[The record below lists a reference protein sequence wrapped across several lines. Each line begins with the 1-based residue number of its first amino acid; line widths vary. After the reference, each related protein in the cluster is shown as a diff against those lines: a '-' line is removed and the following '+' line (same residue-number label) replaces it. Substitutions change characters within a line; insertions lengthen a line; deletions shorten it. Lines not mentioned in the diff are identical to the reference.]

1 MFRIRISF
9 KKRYHRD
16 SKQKALF
23 TPQCRESYNAA
34 FMTSESV
41 IRRMTRLANEHGAV
55 NLSQGFTDEPPPFPL
70 VWGAIVAL
78 LGGNR
83 DQIGR
88 INETKPDDFDDPDAL
103 LREQLVQLQGK
114 YDEFNQYSYPF
125 GIPELRDTIASY
137 THQWT
142 GRQVNPENE
151 ITVALGST
159 EGLASVLAALGNPG
173 DGIVIFEPFH
183 EMYPSQAELFGLIP
197 RPVTL
202 RENNANTRWC
212 FDPDE
217 LRQTAKN
224 ARFLIL
230 NSPHNPTGM
239 VFGAPELEVI
249 AEIALAYDL
258 IVISDE
264 IYEHIVFDRIRHLSI
279 STLPSMKE
287 RTIILN
293 SISKTANAT
302 GWRVGWVISPERFTE
317 RIRAVHDTLVIQAPT
332 PLQQATV
339 CLLSEPESYFLTL
352 GSHFGH
358 KRKLLTEALAAV
370 GFRFVCPQ
378 GAYYLFANFKNV
390 SALKE
395 LCPMDAA
402 MHLIEQI
409 GVATVPGDN
418 FYAKSSDGDQYLR
431 FAFCRN
437 LETLATATDRIQTL
451 AGLPE

>member
-1 MFRIRISF
+1 
-9 KKRYHRD
+9 
-16 SKQKALF
+16 
-23 TPQCRESYNAA
+23 
-34 FMTSESV
+34 MTSESV
-41 IRRMTRLANEHGAV
+41 IRRMTRLANKHGAV

-70 VWGAIVAL
+70 IWGAVVAL

-83 DQIGR
+83 DQVDR
-88 INETKPDDFDDPDAL
+88 INETKPNDFDDPSAL
-103 LREQLVQLQGK
+103 LQEQLVQLQGS

-125 GIPELRDTIASY
+125 GIPELRNAIASY
-137 THQWT
+137 THRWT
-142 GRQVNPENE
+142 GRQVNPESE

-159 EGLASVLAALGNPG
+159 EGLASVLAALGTPG

-183 EMYPSQAELFGLIP
+183 EMYPSQAELFGLTP

-202 RENNANTRWC
+202 RENKAHSRWG

-217 LRQTAKN
+217 LRQTAKK

-239 VFGAPELEVI
+239 VFGAAELEII

-258 IVISDE
+258 IVIADE
-264 IYEHIVFDRIRHLSI
+264 IYEHIIFDGIRNLSI
-279 STLPSMKE
+279 STLPSMTE

-302 GWRVGWVISPERFTE
+302 GWRVGWIISPERFTE

-339 CLLSEPESYFLTL
+339 CLLSEPDSYFLTL
-352 GSHFGH
+352 GSHFAR
-358 KRKLLTEALAAV
+358 KRKLLTQALSSV
-370 GFRFVCPQ
+370 GFRFVLPQ
-378 GAYYLFANFKNV
+378 GAYYLFTNFTNV
-390 SALKE
+390 SALQT

-418 FYAKSSDGDQYLR
+418 FYAKSNDGDQYLR

-437 LETLATATDRIQTL
+437 LETLTAATERLQVL
-451 AGLPE
+451 AGRPK

>member
-1 MFRIRISF
+1 
-9 KKRYHRD
+9 
-16 SKQKALF
+16 
-23 TPQCRESYNAA
+23 
-34 FMTSESV
+34 
-41 IRRMTRLANEHGAV
+41 MTRLANKHGAV

-70 VWGAIVAL
+70 IWSAVATL

-83 DQIGR
+83 VQVDR
-88 INETKPDDFDDPDAL
+88 LNEARCNDFDNPSAI
-103 LREQLVQLQGK
+103 LREQLAQFQGH

-125 GIPELRDTIASY
+125 GIPELRNAIASY
-137 THQWT
+137 THQWI
-142 GRQVNPENE
+142 GRQVNPDSE

-159 EGLASVLAALGNPG
+159 EGLASVLSALGKPG
-173 DGIVIFEPFH
+173 DSIVIFEPFH
-183 EMYPSQAELFGLIP
+183 EMYPSQAELFGLSP

-202 RENNANTRWC
+202 RENNTNTHWH

-217 LRQTAKN
+217 LHRTAKN

-239 VFGAPELEVI
+239 VFGTSELKII
-249 AEIALAYDL
+249 AEVALAHDL

-264 IYEHIVFDRIRHLSI
+264 IYEHIIFDRIRHQSI
-279 STLPSMKE
+279 STLPLMKE

-332 PLQQATV
+332 PLQHATA

-352 GSHFGH
+352 GPHFAQ
-358 KRKLLTEALAAV
+358 KRKVLTDALSSV
-370 GFRFVCPQ
+370 GFRFVLPQ
-378 GAYYLFANFKNV
+378 GAYYLFANFKEV
-390 SALKE
+390 PVLKD

-402 MHLIEQI
+402 MHLIKQI

-418 FYAKSSDGDQYLR
+418 FYAKSQDGDQYLR
-431 FAFCRN
+431 FAFCRH
-437 LETLATATDRIQTL
+437 LDTLAIASERIQAL
-451 AGLPE
+451 A